1 MTELLR
7 LLNSLGGASDLFLG
21 AGIAWVLFEVRL
33 MKARAKEDRQRNEA
47 DHARLFKEV
56 GEVKTMVGEVKTMV
70 GEVKTEVGE
79 VKTEVGEVKTEVG
92 GLKTEV
98 GGLKTKVG
106 GLKTK
111 VEILL
116 DRSDRKDSD
125 GGAG

>member
-1 MTELLR
+1 MSELLR
-7 LLNSLGGASDLFLG
+7 LLNSLGGASDFFFG

-33 MKARAKEDRQRNEA
+33 MKARAKEDRQRNEE

-56 GEVKTMVGEVKTMV
+56 GGLN
-70 GEVKTEVGE
+70 
-79 VKTEVGEVKTEVG
+79 TEVG

-98 GGLKTKVG
+98 GGLKTEVG

>member
-1 MTELLR
+1 MSELLR
-7 LLNSLGGASDLFLG
+7 LLGSLDGVRDFFLG
-21 AGIAWVLFEVRL
+21 AGIAWVLFEVRS

-47 DHARLFKEV
+47 DHARLFNV
-56 GEVKTMVGEVKTMV
+56 I

-79 VKTEVGEVKTEVG
+79 LKTKLGELKTELGELKTELGELKTEVAEVKTEVA
-92 GLKTEV
+92 EV
-98 GGLKTKVG
+98 
-106 GLKTK
+106 KTK